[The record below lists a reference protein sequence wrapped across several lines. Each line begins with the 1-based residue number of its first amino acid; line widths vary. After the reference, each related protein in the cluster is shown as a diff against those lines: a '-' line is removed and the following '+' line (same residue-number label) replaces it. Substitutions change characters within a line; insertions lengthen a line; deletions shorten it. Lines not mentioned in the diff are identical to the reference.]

1 MRIEPLTTVEAL
13 NNYLGRMVRSLG
25 LIIFSPILYSTR
37 LIFSQNLYIKFFFWL
52 SYIGCKTVV

>member
-25 LIIFSPILYSTR
+25 LIIFPPILYSTH
-37 LIFSQNLYIKFFFWL
+37 LIFSQNFTLNFFFGFL
-52 SYIGCKTVV
+52 I